1 MHISQLHMSNL
12 YPSSVPKSRNKHSPT
27 QKLLR
32 VSCFPEQC
40 GTTSVSS
47 VRGEGKRGR
56 YVFESWGRK
65 KKLTVLYNSHFVTDF
80 IISFQRQLPLYRT
93 RGRIWTHINLQKDWW
108 RGSGSWKCSL
118 WAVASESAGTDW
130 LDMKRAGFN
139 PDLNQDLYYYTLQ
152 GVTYLLKAKKLWWL
166 I

>member
-1 MHISQLHMSNL
+1 MHISQLHMSTL
-12 YPSSVPKSRNKHSPT
+12 YPPSVPKRNKHSPI
-27 QKLLR
+27 QNLLR
-32 VSCFPEQC
+32 VSGLPEQC
-40 GTTSVSS
+40 GATGVSTQCQGW
-47 VRGEGKRGR
+47 GEDRAIC
-56 YVFESWGRK
+56 FWELRK
-65 KKLTVLYNSHFVTDF
+65 KGKLTVPYNRHFATDF
-80 IISFQRQLPLYRT
+80 IISFQRQLPLHRT
-93 RGRIWTHINLQKDWW
+93 RGRIWTHIYLQKDWW
-108 RGSGSWKCSL
+108 RVSGPWKCSL